1 MESRQREL
9 EELME
14 YRLLETRE
22 IRELNAVGYILEHKK
37 CGAKVF
43 LMDTDDD
50 NKVFFIREEET
61 PEPPAVSI
69 YYADI
74 ETGQPVRLENGGNR
88 GVMDFAITWEGDSF
102 FVGTWKGGNYI
113 ISKADFYLDN
123 YEAAR
128 PGGY

>member
-14 YRLLETRE
+14 YRLLETRQ

-50 NKVFFIREEET
+50 NKVFFIGFRT
-61 PEPPAVSI
+61 PPACRIFWNIPSS
-69 YYADI
+69 A
-74 ETGQPVRLENGGNR
+74 VRINSR
-88 GVMDFAITWEGDSF
+88 
-102 FVGTWKGGNYI
+102 
-113 ISKADFYLDN
+113 
-123 YEAAR
+123 
-128 PGGY
+128 